1 MIVFQKFEGKTL
13 LFSFQV
19 WWEGSFFHKMK
30 IVQTLFTKW
39 MGFRLDESIKYGNFH
54 PQIKHFS
61 KLKTKILR
69 KIRTLQSLSS
79 ARGIK
84 DIPKIPLEISSWKHK
99 PIFTEICPTWTWTWV
114 SFSWEFITIAY
125 LSVLVMVWIAF
136 LVHLVDFF
144 TLFMYKFS
152 SITRW
157 YDF

>member
-1 MIVFQKFEGKTL
+1 MKFGVFANMINQTPSL
-13 LFSFQV
+13 AS
-19 WWEGSFFHKMK
+19 WWWFY
-30 IVQTLFTKW
+30 TKDKENNLIS
-39 MGFRLDESIKYGNFH
+39 LDESIKVGNFH

-69 KIRTLQSLSS
+69 KIQTLQSLSS

-125 LSVLVMVWIAF
+125 LSGLVMVWIAF

-144 TLFMYKFS
+144 NTFYVQVVVNLTVIRFLA
-152 SITRW
+152 R
-157 YDF
+157 

>member
-1 MIVFQKFEGKTL
+1 MSALASLE
-13 LFSFQV
+13 SFCLG
-19 WWEGSFFHKMK
+19 GSLFHKMK